1 MIKAYIFDAF
11 GTLFNLDNRLLD
23 HIKHPSKEDILN
35 YARSKQLS
43 YTWLQSLMQSYQAFD
58 QITRIALEDG
68 CKKYDAPSDLAN
80 ALSALYFKPIIFDDV
95 LPTLQKLQKKSKI
108 TGILSNGTH
117 QMLRSGIQKNGLEN
131 YLNVV
136 YSADDI
142 GMYKPAPQ
150 VYQMVTNG
158 LKLQA
163 KEVLFVS
170 SNQWDVAGAANYG
183 LQVAWLNRHG
193 AFREAIT
200 MKDNVREIGK
210 CVDVLM

>member
-11 GTLFNLDNRLLD
+11 GTLFNLDNRLLE
-23 HIKHPSKEDILN
+23 HINHPSKGDILN

-43 YTWLQSLMQSYQAFD
+43 YTWLQSLMQTYQPFD
-58 QITRIALEDG
+58 QITRLALEDG
-68 CKKYDAPSDLAN
+68 CKKYAAPTDLATT
-80 ALSALYFKPIIFDDV
+80 LSALYFEPIIFDDV

-117 QMLRSGIQKNGLEN
+117 QMLRSGIQKNGLES

-136 YSADDI
+136 YSVDDI
-142 GMYKPAPQ
+142 GQYKPTPE

-158 LKLQA
+158 LKIQA

-183 LQVAWLNRHG
+183 FQVAWLNRND
-193 AFREAIT
+193 AFRETIT
-200 MKDNVREIGK
+200 MKDNVREIGSAFE
-210 CVDVLM
+210 VL